1 MRALLIA
8 LFISLLL
15 PSCSSIDEYSPDM
28 KGATASPFVGQRSGA
43 GFDFNLGRLS
53 VYLLAGVKLN
63 PAPDAEEGD
72 PPFQYPAA
80 PHQLPL
86 SDK

>member
-1 MRALLIA
+1 MKKLAAI
-8 LFISLLL
+8 LFLAILL
-15 PSCSSIDEYSPDM
+15 PSCSSIDQYEVDM